1 MFKKDETMADRTV
14 LEQTVKATLID
25 YIAFI
30 YLFAGYL
37 VGILGNCTMD
47 RFITLPIVGIIT
59 LVLIVIPFNYAKIKA
74 SKFSSIT
81 KDEIPNKEGVVIIEY
96 DE

>member
-1 MFKKDETMADRTV
+1 MADRTV